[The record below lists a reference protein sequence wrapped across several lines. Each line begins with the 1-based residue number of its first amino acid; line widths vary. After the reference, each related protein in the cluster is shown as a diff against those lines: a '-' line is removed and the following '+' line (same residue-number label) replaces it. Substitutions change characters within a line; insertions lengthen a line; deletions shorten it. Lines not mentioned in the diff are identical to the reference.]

1 MKEKPEL
8 QILITD
14 ALDAPFNVQN
24 RQRPGKG
31 HRVEKLVDIWE
42 YYEQVPTLR
51 SGFIGRSRAT
61 RLRSYTDMMCR
72 YHSMAEA
79 AVNKNRKKLR
89 GWKSEPMSEVEW
101 ARLFLMDG
109 GAELGLQFW
118 YCPRCQ
124 HNFFDG
130 PPNNATVDELNC
142 EDDCFYMEVCQQV
155 RAWKRDKENQE
166 QPR

>member
-1 MKEKPEL
+1 MIILMDKNFLSTSNESLSGLYVKSMHDAVMRQHDAIIAEVVKEKPEL

-24 RQRPGKG
+24 RHRPGKG

-51 SGFIGRSRAT
+51 AGFIGRSCAT
-61 RLRSYTDMMCR
+61 SLWSYTDTMCR

-79 AVNKNRKKLR
+79 AVNKNRNKLR
-89 GWKSEPMSEVEW
+89 GWKSEPMSEVER

-109 GAELGLQFW
+109 GAELGLQF
-118 YCPRCQ
+118 
-124 HNFFDG
+124 
-130 PPNNATVDELNC
+130 PP
-142 EDDCFYMEVCQQV
+142 Q
-155 RAWKRDKENQE
+155 
-166 QPR
+166 